1 MNDIDKLMSE
11 PGTNLILAAPH
22 FQLEQASFY
31 SDWALRAL
39 EMGATSSSLVKLA
52 TLEPDCPTEEI
63 AHLISQVVAEL
74 RGENVN
80 QEQAAALVILESL
93 STLTGDT
100 QACWLELQKLRLLA
114 DVPETVRHLCQEI
127 ETLDLELSRAGEQGA
142 VFKSVAEGVQF
153 IKGAA
158 TRFVE
163 HSTVRLLEQEG
174 KFLAEVRIPSSLVAE
189 LCSSATAE

>member
-1 MNDIDKLMSE
+1 
-11 PGTNLILAAPH
+11 
-22 FQLEQASFY
+22 
-31 SDWALRAL
+31 
-39 EMGATSSSLVKLA
+39 
-52 TLEPDCPTEEI
+52 
-63 AHLISQVVAEL
+63 
-74 RGENVN
+74 
-80 QEQAAALVILESL
+80 VILESL